1 MLLLEAHRRRSNALL
16 SLSESRSAKMEA
28 VRKQQE
34 AKDLENAARAEAK
47 EKEVLLQQRRESL
60 LARETALTKEW
71 EGLNDQ
77 FEQAQKSQEAIER
90 RRLLWGE
97 LLQKGRAR
105 HDMIQSKVE
114 CAETK
119 ASLACGE
126 VQSASERI
134 KALKEKLN
142 IFESDL
148 ATALEMRGAAVNRQ
162 SIAFMVVCVV
172 TLALSIDLLTS
183 QF

>member
-1 MLLLEAHRRRSNALL
+1 MLLLEAQRRRSKTLL

-28 VRKQQE
+28 ARKQQE

-60 LARETALTKEW
+60 LARETALMKEL
-71 EGLNDQ
+71 EALNDQ
-77 FEQAQKSQEAIER
+77 FEQAQKSKEATER
-90 RRLLWGE
+90 HRVLWGE

-105 HDMIQSKVE
+105 YDMIQSKVE

-126 VQSASERI
+126 VQIATQKIED
-134 KALKEKLN
+134 LKEKLN
-142 IFESDL
+142 AFESDL
-148 ATALEMRGAAVNRQ
+148 ATALENQSFAVKLH
-162 SIAFMVVCVV
+162 SFAYVLLLLAFLFAYCMV
-172 TLALSIDLLTS
+172 
-183 QF
+183 